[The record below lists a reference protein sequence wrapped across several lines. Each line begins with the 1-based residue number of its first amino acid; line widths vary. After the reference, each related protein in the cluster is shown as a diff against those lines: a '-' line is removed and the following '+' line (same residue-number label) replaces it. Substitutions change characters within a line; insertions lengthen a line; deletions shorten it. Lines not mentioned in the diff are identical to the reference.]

1 MTTGLLT
8 KVVVGGV
15 VLCGVCAPSFAADR
29 TTDTAAANG
38 MSAAVVSS
46 INESMHGDHAK
57 DWMKR
62 TNVGVT
68 FQHHWKPQY
77 HIETVQPLGQFDE

>member
-1 MTTGLLT
+1 MTKELLT
-8 KVVVGGV
+8 KVVVSGV
-15 VLCGVCAPSFAADR
+15 VLCGVYAPSFAADH

-38 MSAAVVSS
+38 MSAVVVSS
-46 INESMHGDHAK
+46 INKSMHGDHAK

-62 TNVGVT
+62 TNVGFT

-77 HIETVQPLGQFDE
+77 QIKRK